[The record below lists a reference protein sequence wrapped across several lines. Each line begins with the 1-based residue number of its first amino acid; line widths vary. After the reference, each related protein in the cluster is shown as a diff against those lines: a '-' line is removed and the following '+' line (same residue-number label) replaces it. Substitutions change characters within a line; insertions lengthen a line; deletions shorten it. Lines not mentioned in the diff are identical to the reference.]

1 MFDIG
6 ISEIAVIAV
15 VALVVIGPERLPK
28 VARTVGTL
36 LGRAQRY
43 VNDVKAEVNREM
55 ELEELRKLQTEMK
68 DAARGIHEQVSSAG
82 AEMQS
87 AVHDMEKQLNEGV
100 TSIGTPDT
108 APAATSTA
116 VSGTASLAGPA
127 AAVPPTDSSG
137 NAAVVDS
144 ADALVAAPDSTAPNP
159 VQPAAAEAFP
169 SGIMGPADP
178 APIENPAQSSLFPE
192 QTIR

>member
-6 ISEIAVIAV
+6 VSEIAVIAV

-28 VARTVGTL
+28 VARTIGTL

-55 ELEELRKLQTEMK
+55 ELDELRKLQTQMQ
-68 DAARGIHEQVSSAG
+68 DAAHGLQEQVSTAG

-100 TSIGTPDT
+100 TPTATDTVPAEPAHPATGNPGLTTTVSEPPPDAAHSTT
-108 APAATSTA
+108 APAATE
-116 VSGTASLAGPA
+116 
-127 AAVPPTDSSG
+127 PP
-137 NAAVVDS
+137 
-144 ADALVAAPDSTAPNP
+144 P
-159 VQPAAAEAFP
+159 
-169 SGIMGPADP
+169 PADK
-178 APIENPAQSSLFPE
+178 PAQSSLFPE
-192 QTIR
+192 HTIR